1 MSALTDLHDKLA
13 KAVENTEGWILTIKD
28 HLPAVAAAAQKYENS
43 PIVQAL
49 ENAVLPPSVEQE
61 IANLIAKAGEEFA
74 KTSATTTAAA
84 PPASTDTTTA
94 PAASA

>member
-1 MSALTDLHDKLA
+1 MSVLTDLHDKLSA
-13 KAVENTEGWILTIKD
+13 AVENTEGWIAEIKD

-49 ENAVLPPSVEQE
+49 ENAVLPASVEQE

-74 KTSATTTAAA
+74 KTSSPTSTA
-84 PPASTDTTTA
+84 PASTDAAAPNTSAATA
-94 PAASA
+94 